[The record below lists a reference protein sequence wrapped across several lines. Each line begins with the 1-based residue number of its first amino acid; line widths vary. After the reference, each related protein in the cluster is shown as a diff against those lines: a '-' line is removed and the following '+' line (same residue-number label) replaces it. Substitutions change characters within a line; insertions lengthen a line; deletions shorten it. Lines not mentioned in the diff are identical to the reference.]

1 MATIG
6 LKTFDENRLK
16 KSVSLSTA
24 TIKPAE
30 IGEIYGNATP
40 GEIQIGDVLT
50 LFSIPARSVLVNA
63 GMVIKTKA
71 TAATAQIKLDVGTTA
86 VMDATAVG
94 SVSNA
99 VVGSLK
105 GKAYLP
111 TGGDLKATISVAKLT
126 DGEIEVFVEY
136 YEIGKATGELTN

>member
-24 TIKPAE
+24 TIRPAE
-30 IGEIYGNATP
+30 IGAMYGNATP

-50 LFSIPARSVLVNA
+50 LFNIPPKSVLTNA
-63 GMVIKTKA
+63 GIVVKTKA
-71 TAATAQIKLDVGTTA
+71 TATTAQIKLDVGTTA

-94 SVSNA
+94 SLSN
-99 VVGSLK
+99 VVIGSLK

-126 DGEIEVFVEY
+126 DGDFEVFVEY
-136 YEIGKATGELTN
+136 YEVGKATGELTN